1 MRRELKRVARHG
13 GKVQLILAGKSDE
26 IGRSYGFFVYI
37 LGRLINVDDGHFG
50 IDPNELRHG
59 TFGRFRLVIN
69 IDSLDAE
76 LRANP
81 GWLAPS
87 MTTGCMIAG
96 RALFGVIT

>member
-1 MRRELKRVARHG
+1 MTGYAEAYKDL
-13 GKVQLILAGKSDE
+13 LAGKSDE

-69 IDSLDAE
+69 IDSLDEE
-76 LRANP
+76 LRANRETIRGLIRGQILP
-81 GWLAPS
+81 
-87 MTTGCMIAG
+87 TKK
-96 RALFGVIT
+96 